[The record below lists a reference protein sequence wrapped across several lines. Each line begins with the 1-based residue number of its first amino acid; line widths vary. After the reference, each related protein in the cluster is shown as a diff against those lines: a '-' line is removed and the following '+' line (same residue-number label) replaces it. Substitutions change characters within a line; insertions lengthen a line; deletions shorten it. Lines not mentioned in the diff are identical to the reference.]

1 MVCLRDKMKDIS
13 MPLLKACLKAALK
26 ASKMGIQ
33 RV

>member
-13 MPLLKACLKAALK
+13 LLLLMACLKAALK
-26 ASKMGIQ
+26 VSKMGIQ